1 MIKRIYMLVHF
12 NTYFCES
19 IMKFVMLNSNIN
31 TQIIEFHVIR
41 KRMPFKKSPLGNK
54 ITDVLTW
61 TTRIRSFQARNSFRR
76 GHAIQISI
84 NRVQSDGNRIRSIW
98 FFQTKITKF
107 CKQKFNFE
115 HSTGNFM
122 KAEAF
127 QLMTTKITTKSGINF
142 ETISCITDFRIMLK
156 YVKYWNSNNWI
167 LAWFRLWIISMKD
180 ATWKIVRLTECIF
193 AQWTPYGK
201 LPTNDQT

>member
-1 MIKRIYMLVHF
+1 MLVHF
-12 NTYFCES
+12 NTYLCES

-84 NRVQSDGNRIRSIW
+84 NRVQSDGNRIRSIRY
-98 FFQTKITKF
+98 FQTKITKF

-122 KAEAF
+122 KVEAF
-127 QLMTTKITTKSGINF
+127 KLMTTKITTKSGINF
-142 ETISCITDFRIMLK
+142 ETISCITDFRIMLNRK
-156 YVKYWNSNNWI
+156 N
-167 LAWFRLWIISMKD
+167 
-180 ATWKIVRLTECIF
+180 TEI
-193 AQWTPYGK
+193 
-201 LPTNDQT
+201 